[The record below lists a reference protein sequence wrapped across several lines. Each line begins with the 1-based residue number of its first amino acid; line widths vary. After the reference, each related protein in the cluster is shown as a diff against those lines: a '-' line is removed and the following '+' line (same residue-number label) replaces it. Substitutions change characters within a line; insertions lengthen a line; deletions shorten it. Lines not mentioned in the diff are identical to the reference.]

1 MKKYLLLL
9 VSFFFLFPLGV
20 GALDLKKTYEETKLA
35 CIDDIYTVLPSY
47 DDTGEIDGSL
57 FLYNENGQRVLLKRD
72 LNNKDIYKKNASEL
86 ESTDIKATIGSSG
99 LMVTRYDN
107 DNNVLFEK
115 EYGGT
120 SQDFSINTFNSFND
134 KGIHDGYILLFSSRS
149 TDFDVNAGRIMM
161 KINLNGNVT
170 WQKNV
175 NDYPIEW
182 PNFLLLFADGYTA
195 SFNFDAAKIWKYS
208 AGVMWE
214 RNTNLDSN
222 FSIAFSYTE
231 DGVVD
236 GILLVGY
243 EIDNEKQIGTI
254 IKYDLDGKEIFRSS
268 YEGSLGSI
276 YTSVISSKNVDGI
289 YDGYIVTAS
298 LSDGKNAII
307 KYDYSGKIVWKDIF
321 ATGTGINFN
330 IIENYDSNKKF
341 NGYLLYSNV
350 VESGFSE
357 TVKDTCTDLP
367 LVKYTYESYPIE
379 KKITDK
385 GDITV
390 SSDKAYPG
398 DTVKVKVTLKEG
410 YTLKRIVV
418 LDESGKEIEV
428 SDDGTFIMPEGKV
441 TVTAIYNKITNPDTV
456 SVCYVVLGIIL
467 LISIGTLIV
476 SNKKK
481 GDFS

>member
-1 MKKYLLLL
+1 MKKYLLLF
-9 VSFFFLFPLGV
+9 VSFFFLFPFGV
-20 GALDLKKTYEETKLA
+20 NALDLKKSYEEAKLA

-47 DDTGEIDGSL
+47 DDTGEVDGSL
-57 FLYNENGQRVLLKRD
+57 FLYDENGQRVLLKRD

-120 SQDFSINTFNSFND
+120 SRDYLNDIFNSFDD
-134 KGIHDGYILLFSSRS
+134 KGIHDGYILLFSSYS
-149 TDFDVNAGRIMM
+149 TDFDVKAGSIMI
-161 KINLNGNVT
+161 KINLNGDLV
-170 WQKNV
+170 WQKNT
-175 NDYPIEW
+175 NDYLDSTHHLT
-182 PNFLLLFADGYTA
+182 FYGG
-195 SFNFDAAKIWKYS
+195 SFNSSKTQIWKYET
-208 AGVMWE
+208 GTVWQYD
-214 RNTNLDSN
+214 TNLN
-222 FSIAFSYTE
+222 NIISIAFSYTK
-231 DGVVD
+231 DGVID
-236 GILLVGY
+236 GVLVVGY
-243 EIDNEKQIGTI
+243 KIDNEKQIGTI

-276 YTSVISSKNVDGI
+276 YTSVKSSRDVDGI
-289 YDGYIVTAS
+289 YDGYIVSAS

-321 ATGTGINFN
+321 ANGMGINFN

-341 NGYLLYSNV
+341 NGYLLYSNA

-357 TVKDTCTDLP
+357 TVKDTCKDLS
-367 LVKYTYESYPIE
+367 LVKYTYESYLVE
-379 KKITDK
+379 KEATDE
-385 GDITV
+385 GDIVV
-390 SSDKAYPG
+390 SNDKAYPG
-398 DTVKVKVTLKEG
+398 DIVRVSVTPKEG

-428 SDDGTFIMPEGKV
+428 SKDGTFVMPEGKV

-476 SNKKK
+476 GKKRK
-481 GDFS
+481 ESLN

>member
-1 MKKYLLLL
+1 MKKYLLLF
-9 VSFFFLFPLGV
+9 VSFFFLFPFGV
-20 GALDLKKTYEETKLA
+20 NALDLKKSYEEAKLA

-47 DDTGEIDGSL
+47 DDTGEITGSL

-149 TDFDVNAGRIMM
+149 TDFDDNAGEIMI
-161 KINLNGNVT
+161 KINLNGNVV

-175 NDYPIEW
+175 NDYQSAASSL
-182 PNFLLLFADGYTA
+182 FLFADGYTA

-243 EIDNEKQIGTI
+243 KIDNEKQIGTI

-276 YTSVISSKNVDGI
+276 YTSVKSSKNVDGI
-289 YDGYIVTAS
+289 YDGYVVSAS
-298 LSDGKNAII
+298 LFDGKNAII

-330 IIENYDSNKKF
+330 IIEDYDSNKKF
-341 NGYLLYSNV
+341 NGYLLYSNAV
-350 VESGFSE
+350 GSGFSE
-357 TVKDTCTDLP
+357 TVKDACKNLS
-367 LVKYTYESYPIE
+367 LVKYTYENYPVE
-379 KKITDK
+379 KKITDE

-398 DTVKVKVTLKEG
+398 DTVKVKIMPKEG

-418 LDESGKEIEV
+418 LDENGKEIEV
-428 SDDGTFIMPEGKV
+428 SKDGTFVMPEGKV

>member
-1 MKKYLLLL
+1 MKKYLLLF
-9 VSFFFLFPLGV
+9 VSFFFLFPLDA
-20 GALDLKKTYEETKLA
+20 GAVDMKKTYEEAKLA

-57 FLYNENGQRVLLKRD
+57 FLYDENGQSVLLKRD

-99 LMVTRYDN
+99 LVVTRYDN

-120 SQDFSINTFNSFND
+120 SQDFGINTFNSFDD

-149 TDFDVNAGRIMM
+149 TDFDAQAGRIMM

-170 WQKNV
+170 WQKKV
-175 NDYPIEW
+175 NDYPVK
-182 PNFLLLFADGYTA
+182 NDTFSLFLFADGYTA

-214 RNTNLDSN
+214 RNTNLDGS
-222 FSIAFSYTE
+222 FSIAFSYTK
-231 DGVVD
+231 DVVVD

-243 EIDNEKQIGTI
+243 KIDNEKQIGTI
-254 IKYDLDGKEIFRSS
+254 IKYDLNGKEIFRSS

-289 YDGYIVTAS
+289 YDGYVVSAS
-298 LSDGKNAII
+298 LSNGKNAII

-321 ATGTGINFN
+321 ANGTGINFN

-341 NGYLLYSNV
+341 NGYLLYSNA

-357 TVKDTCTDLP
+357 NVKDTCKDLS
-367 LVKYTYESYPIE
+367 LVKYTYESYLVE
-379 KKITDK
+379 KEATDE
-385 GDITV
+385 GDIVV
-390 SSDKAYPG
+390 SNDKAYPG
-398 DTVKVKVTLKEG
+398 DIVKVSVTPKEG

-418 LDESGKEIEV
+418 MDENGNEIEV
-428 SDDGTFIMPEGKV
+428 RDDGTFIMPEGKV
-441 TVTAIYNKITNPDTV
+441 TVVALYNRISNPDTT
-456 SVCYVVLGIIL
+456 SACYIVLGIIL
-467 LISIGTLIV
+467 IISVGTLIV
-476 SNKKK
+476 SKKK
-481 GDFS
+481 EA